1 MTALEVVRS
10 GMRPTLDE
18 SFVLGLNECYARHGL
33 PDAVPIA
40 FDEHALVRL
49 VVVRDD
55 NGVLL
60 GGGRVHARHARLG
73 FPAETTVRHFPDAR
87 ARVRDFPPEDTV
99 ELTALWTT
107 ASSGAVGIARLV
119 AQACL
124 AAGIAMG
131 KRYAFTVSHDRFA
144 GVLAAIGMMA
154 LPDLV
159 PLPLPTPAYRT
170 RLYATELGDCKLAT
184 RCDREIIGAIAT
196 AVGGGTERMLLNE
209 ITAIEQGRPSWT
221 IRRTTTRLRHVA

>member
-18 SFVLGLNECYARHGL
+18 SFALGLHECYARHGL
-33 PDAVPIA
+33 PDAVPVA

-73 FPAETTVRHFPDAR
+73 FPAETLVRQFPDAR
-87 ARVRDFPPEDTV
+87 ARVRDFPCEDTV
-99 ELTALWTT
+99 EITALWTT

-131 KRYAFTVSHDRFA
+131 KRYAFTVSHDRFS

-154 LPDLV
+154 LPDLA

-170 RLYATELGDCKLAT
+170 RLFATELGDCKLAT
-184 RCDREIIGAIAT
+184 RCDREIIAAIAS
-196 AVGGGTERMLLNE
+196 AVVGGTDRMLLNE
-209 ITAIEQGRPSWT
+209 LTALEQGRPSWT
-221 IRRTTTRLRHVA
+221 IRRTTSRLRQVA